1 MIEKNKGII
10 ISGFLLI
17 LLSVCFTAII
27 NFDHFYDG
35 NVSEIIG
42 YFIRIIFRL
51 GTSTL
56 AFILAYKYGKSFVL
70 KYGWVFIPVGILFS
84 VLYKGGGYIDV
95 FSYSIELAPLTN
107 TLAIVGFATYFYKYC
122 TKSIIHTIIFWIS
135 SIIFLIANEQ
145 NYLTLILFVM
155 VGSMIFSAR
164 KNKLISKKSVWILNI
179 VLYVVLTLRTINITL
194 MGIVGL
200 TNLFYDSSYMAFI
213 ARSTYMKIKWFGA
226 AVEPWLIGGDVGHYK
241 LLWIFGLFG
250 IIAGVVVFITLA
262 TFTFFV
268 CKKCLKNALTDTIS
282 IAYAT
287 LSILLVR
294 FVVSM
299 LTNVGIVLEG
309 LFAPIPILS
318 DGTCGYIS
326 IFILIGLLLS
336 KQKNSNYE
344 FKEVIKNN

>member
-1 MIEKNKGII
+1 M
-10 ISGFLLI
+10 
-17 LLSVCFTAII
+17 
-27 NFDHFYDG
+27 
-35 NVSEIIG
+35 
-42 YFIRIIFRL
+42 
-51 GTSTL
+51 
-56 AFILAYKYGKSFVL
+56 
-70 KYGWVFIPVGILFS
+70 
-84 VLYKGGGYIDV
+84 
-95 FSYSIELAPLTN
+95 
-107 TLAIVGFATYFYKYC
+107 
-122 TKSIIHTIIFWIS
+122 
-135 SIIFLIANEQ
+135 
-145 NYLTLILFVM
+145 
-155 VGSMIFSAR
+155 
-164 KNKLISKKSVWILNI
+164 
-179 VLYVVLTLRTINITL
+179 
-194 MGIVGL
+194 
-200 TNLFYDSSYMAFI
+200 FYDSSYMAFI

-268 CKKCLKNALTDTIS
+268 CKKCLKNDLTDTIS

>member
-27 NFDHFYDG
+27 NFDHFYDE

-42 YFIRIIFRL
+42 YFIRIILRL

-107 TLAIVGFATYFYKYC
+107 TLAILGFATYFYKYC
-122 TKSIIHTIIFWIS
+122 TKSIIHTIIFWIL

-155 VGSMIFSAR
+155 VGSMLFSAR

-213 ARSTYMKIKWFGA
+213 ARSTYMKIKCFGA

-250 IIAGVVVFITLA
+250 IVAGMVVFVTLA
-262 TFTFFV
+262 AFTFFV
-268 CKKCLKNALTDTIS
+268 FKKCFKNVLTDATP

-287 LSILLVR
+287 ASILLVR

-336 KQKNSNYE
+336 RQKNSNYE